1 VVTAQ
6 EGAATMKFMLDASPS
21 PKIKGI
27 QMLVG
32 G

>member
-1 VVTAQ
+1 MTER
-6 EGAATMKFMLDASPS
+6 EGAATMKFMLDGSPS
-21 PKIKGI
+21 PKITGI